1 MLAAAAV
8 RFAAVAIWLA
18 AAIVLLGATIVLP
31 EAFVVLSEAAIVL
44 FWPAIIR
51 PSDAHF
57 AIFYKKQTIICST
70 FPAPS
75 VSLHAQRDINAL

>member
-8 RFAAVAIWLA
+8 KFAAVATGLA
-18 AAIVLLGATIVLP
+18 AAIVLPEACAVLP
-31 EAFVVLSEAAIVL
+31 EACVVLPESAIVL
-44 FWPAIIR
+44 IWPAIIR

-70 FPAPS
+70 FPASS

>member
-8 RFAAVAIWLA
+8 KFAAVATGLA
-18 AAIVLLGATIVLP
+18 AAIVLPEACVVLP
-31 EAFVVLSEAAIVL
+31 EACVVLSEAAIVL
-44 FWPAIIR
+44 FWTAIIR

-70 FPAPS
+70 FPVS
-75 VSLHAQRDINAL
+75 GVSLHGKRDINAL

>member
-51 PSDAHF
+51 PPDAHF
-57 AIFYKKQTIICST
+57 AIFYKNKLSFALL
-70 FPAPS
+70 FPLQAY
-75 VSLHAQRDINAL
+75 LCNAKEI